1 MFFRGFLFSKSFAI
15 FEYMKNN
22 LLKLAVAFLLA
33 SCAGE
38 SPDQEKTPA
47 DSLSTPVVDS
57 SNTASAE
64 DGDEVVLPSSM
75 RIASI
80 FKRSGLKFIEGS
92 LNSLD
97 NAKNYKTS
105 YIKALNLGVYSADM
119 AYCLLNKQYA
129 LSKNYLKGSKDIG
142 GELGL
147 NSAFESNN
155 LARRFET
162 NMNLG
167 KDDSLLSIISDLQ
180 LETDVVLEKSNQQHI
195 STIIFT
201 GAWIETLFSASQ
213 VYKGGDQNIIP
224 AIIEQVSL
232 VDNILAVLEKQ
243 KANDASIPSLIET
256 LNGIKADFNAI
267 SAIKDK
273 DLDEVDYTKTVFNK
287 DEINK
292 LCDKIISSRSAIV
305 KG

>member
-1 MFFRGFLFSKSFAI
+1 
-15 FEYMKNN
+15 MKNPILALAAV
-22 LLKLAVAFLLA
+22 LLFA
-33 SCAGE
+33 SCG
-38 SPDQEKTPA
+38 SDSTDSDKSGLS
-47 DSLSTPVVDS
+47 DSLTTETVSVDS
-57 SNTASAE
+57 TTTTSVE
-64 DGDEVVLPSSM
+64 EGDEVVLPSSM

-80 FKRSGLKFIEGS
+80 FKRSGLKFIESS

-129 LSKNYLKGSKDIG
+129 LSKNYLKSSKDIG

-147 NSAFESNN
+147 NSAFEANN
-155 LARRFET
+155 LAKRFES

-167 KDDSLLSIISDLQ
+167 KDDSLLKIISDLQ
-180 LETDVVLEKSNQQHI
+180 LETDVVLEKGNQQHI
-195 STIIFT
+195 STIIFA
-201 GAWIETLFSASQ
+201 GAWIETLYSASQ
-213 VYKGGDQNIIP
+213 VYKTGEQTIVP

-243 KANDASIPSLIET
+243 KGNDASIPSLIEN
-256 LNGIKADFNAI
+256 LNSIKADFNDI
-267 SAIKDK
+267 SALKDK
-273 DLDEVDYTKTVFNK
+273 DLDELDYTKTTFNK
-287 DEINK
+287 DEIIK
-292 LCDKIISSRSAIV
+292 LCDKIISTRGAIV

>member
-1 MFFRGFLFSKSFAI
+1 M
-15 FEYMKNN
+15 
-22 LLKLAVAFLLA
+22 
-33 SCAGE
+33 
-38 SPDQEKTPA
+38 
-47 DSLSTPVVDS
+47 
-57 SNTASAE
+57 
-64 DGDEVVLPSSM
+64 
-75 RIASI
+75 
-80 FKRSGLKFIEGS
+80 
-92 LNSLD
+92 D

-147 NSAFESNN
+147 NSAFEANN
-155 LARRFET
+155 LAKRFES

-180 LETDVVLEKSNQQHI
+180 LETDVVLEKGNQQHI
-195 STIIFT
+195 STIIFA
-201 GAWIETLFSASQ
+201 GAWVETLYSASQ
-213 VYKGGDQNIIP
+213 VYKSGEQAIIP

-243 KANDASIPSLIET
+243 KANDSNIPSLIES
-256 LNGIKADFNAI
+256 LNAI
-267 SAIKDK
+267 KIEFNSISALKDK
-273 DLDEVDYTKTVFNK
+273 DLDEVDYTKTTFNK

-292 LCDKIISSRSAIV
+292 LCEKIIATRTVIV

>member
-1 MFFRGFLFSKSFAI
+1 MKNSFAT
-15 FEYMKNN
+15 
-22 LLKLAVAFLLA
+22 LAAAILLA
-33 SCAGE
+33 SCGSEQAETDKGL
-38 SPDQEKTPA
+38 S
-47 DSLSTPVVDS
+47 DSLITVTTETTATP
-57 SNTASAE
+57 TE

-92 LNSLD
+92 LNPLD

-119 AYCLLNKQYA
+119 AYCLLNEQYA
-129 LSKNYLKGSKDIG
+129 LSKSYLKGSKDIG

-147 NSAFESNN
+147 NSAFEANN
-155 LARRFET
+155 LAKRFES

-167 KDDSLLSIISDLQ
+167 KDDSLLGIISDLQ

-201 GAWIETLFSASQ
+201 GAWIETLYSASQ
-213 VYKGGDQNIIP
+213 VYKSGDQNIVP

-243 KANDASIPSLIET
+243 KANDAGIPSLIET
-256 LNGIKADFNAI
+256 LNGIKADFNGITAL
-267 SAIKDK
+267 KDK

-287 DEINK
+287 DEITK
-292 LCDKIISSRSAIV
+292 LCEKIISSRNAIV

>member
-1 MFFRGFLFSKSFAI
+1 
-15 FEYMKNN
+15 MKNN
-22 LLKLAVAFLLA
+22 LFKIAALVFLA
-33 SCAGE
+33 SCSNNE
-38 SPDQEKTPA
+38 STDSEKAILT
-47 DSLSTPVVDS
+47 DSVSTTANSNVV
-57 SNTASAE
+57 AE
-64 DGDEVVLPSSM
+64 DNGDEIALPSSM

-80 FKRSGLKFIEGS
+80 FKRSGLKFIES
-92 LNSLD
+92 NLNPLD

-147 NSAFESNN
+147 NSAFEANN
-155 LARRFET
+155 LAKRFES

-195 STIIFT
+195 STIIFA
-201 GAWIETLFSASQ
+201 GAWIETLYSASQ
-213 VYKGGDQNIIP
+213 VYKSGEQAIIP

-243 KANDASIPSLIET
+243 KANDSNIPSLIESLT
-256 LNGIKADFNAI
+256 AIKTEFNNI
-267 SAIKDK
+267 SALKDK
-273 DLDEVDYTKTVFNK
+273 DLDEVDYTKTTFNK
-287 DEINK
+287 DELNK
-292 LCDKIISSRSAIV
+292 LCDKIIETRTVIV

>member
-1 MFFRGFLFSKSFAI
+1 
-15 FEYMKNN
+15 MKNN
-22 LLKLAVAFLLA
+22 LLKIAALVVLA
-33 SCAGE
+33 SCGNNE
-38 SPDQEKTPA
+38 S
-47 DSLSTPVVDS
+47 VDS
-57 SNTASAE
+57 EKAIPTDSVTTTTDTSTVVAD
-64 DGDEVVLPSSM
+64 DGDEVALPSSM

-80 FKRSGLKFIEGS
+80 FKRSGLKFIETN
-92 LNSLD
+92 LNPLD

-147 NSAFESNN
+147 NSAFEANN
-155 LARRFET
+155 LAKRFEN

-180 LETDVVLEKSNQQHI
+180 LETDVVLEKGNQQHI
-195 STIIFT
+195 STIIFA
-201 GAWIETLFSASQ
+201 GAWVETLYSAAQ
-213 VYKGGDQNIIP
+213 VYKSGEQAIIP

-243 KANDASIPSLIET
+243 KTNDSNLPSLIESLT
-256 LNGIKADFNAI
+256 AIKTEFNNI
-267 SAIKDK
+267 SALKDK
-273 DLDEVDYTKTVFNK
+273 DLDEVDYTKTTFNK

-292 LCDKIISSRSAIV
+292 LCEKIIATRTVIV

>member
-1 MFFRGFLFSKSFAI
+1 
-15 FEYMKNN
+15 MKNHFVKFAA
-22 LLKLAVAFLLA
+22 LLVLA
-33 SCAGE
+33 SCSNNE
-38 SPDQEKTPA
+38 SA
-47 DSLSTPVVDS
+47 DSEKALLTDSLITTTDSTAVVTDDA
-57 SNTASAE
+57 N
-64 DGDEVVLPSSM
+64 EVVLPSSM

-80 FKRSGLKFIEGS
+80 FKRSGLKFIESS

-105 YIKALNLGVYSADM
+105 YTKALNLGVYSADM

-147 NSAFESNN
+147 NSAFEANN
-155 LARRFET
+155 LAKRFEN

-167 KDDSLLSIISDLQ
+167 KDDSLLTIISDLQ
-180 LETDVVLEKSNQQHI
+180 LETDLVLEKSNQQHI
-195 STIIFT
+195 SSIIFT

-213 VYKGGDQNIIP
+213 VYKSGDQNIVP

-243 KANDASIPSLIET
+243 KGNEASISSLMESLT
-256 LNGIKADFNAI
+256 AIKADFNAI
-267 SAIKDK
+267 SALKDK
-273 DLDEVDYTKTVFNK
+273 DLDELDYTKTTFNK

-292 LCDKIISSRSAIV
+292 LCDKIIATRNTIV

>member
-1 MFFRGFLFSKSFAI
+1 MKKSIALFTI
-15 FEYMKNN
+15 
-22 LLKLAVAFLLA
+22 VALMA
-33 SCAGE
+33 SCGNE
-38 SPDQEKTPA
+38 PA
-47 DSLSTPVVDS
+47 DAEKAEVSDSLTTVTTDTTTPV
-57 SNTASAE
+57 TE

-147 NSAFESNN
+147 NSAFEANN
-155 LARRFET
+155 LAKRFES

-167 KDDSLLSIISDLQ
+167 KDDSLLAIISDLQ
-180 LETDVVLEKSNQQHI
+180 LETDVVLEKNNQQHI

-201 GAWIETLFSASQ
+201 GAWIETLYSASQ
-213 VYKGGDQNIIP
+213 VYKSGDQNIVP

-243 KANDASIPSLIET
+243 KANETSISSLIET

-267 SAIKDK
+267 TALKDK
-273 DLDEVDYTKTVFNK
+273 ELDELDYTKTVFNK

-292 LCDKIISSRSAIV
+292 LCDKIIASRSAIV

>member
-1 MFFRGFLFSKSFAI
+1 MMFA
-15 FEYMKNN
+15 
-22 LLKLAVAFLLA
+22 AVLVLA
-33 SCAGE
+33 SC
-38 SPDQEKTPA
+38 SSDSA
-47 DSLSTPVVDS
+47 DSDKAGLSDSLTTVNTETTTPV
-57 SNTASAE
+57 TE
-64 DGDEVVLPSSM
+64 EGDEVVLPSSM

-80 FKRSGLKFIEGS
+80 FKRSGLKFIDGS

-105 YIKALNLGVYSADM
+105 YTKALNLGVYSADM

-147 NSAFESNN
+147 NSAFEANN
-155 LARRFET
+155 LAKRFEN

-167 KDDSLLSIISDLQ
+167 KDDSLLKIISDLQ
-180 LETDVVLEKSNQQHI
+180 LETDLVLEKSNQQHI
-195 STIIFT
+195 SSIIFA
-201 GAWIETLFSASQ
+201 GAWIETLYSASQ
-213 VYKGGDQNIIP
+213 VYKSGDQNIVP

-243 KANDASIPSLIET
+243 KANDASIPALIEN
-256 LNGIKADFNAI
+256 LNSIKADFNGI
-267 SAIKDK
+267 SALKDK
-273 DLDEVDYTKTVFNK
+273 DLDEVDYTKTTFSK
-287 DEINK
+287 EEITK
-292 LCDKIISSRSAIV
+292 LCDKIISTRSAIV

>member
-1 MFFRGFLFSKSFAI
+1 MMFAAMLI
-15 FEYMKNN
+15 
-22 LLKLAVAFLLA
+22 LA
-33 SCAGE
+33 SCGND
-38 SPDQEKTPA
+38 SA
-47 DSLSTPVVDS
+47 DSDKAGLSDSLTTATAETTTAVVD
-57 SNTASAE
+57 
-64 DGDEVVLPSSM
+64 DDKDVVLPSSM

-92 LNSLD
+92 LNTLD
-97 NAKNYKTS
+97 NAKNYTTS
-105 YIKALNLGVYSADM
+105 YTKALNLGVYSADM

-147 NSAFESNN
+147 NSAFEANN
-155 LARRFET
+155 LAKRFEN

-167 KDDSLLSIISDLQ
+167 KDDSLLKIISDLQ
-180 LETDVVLEKSNQQHI
+180 LETDLVLEKSNQQHI
-195 STIIFT
+195 STIIFA
-201 GAWIETLFSASQ
+201 GAWIETLFTASQ
-213 VYKGGDQNIIP
+213 VYKSGDQNIIP

-243 KANDASIPSLIET
+243 KGNDASIPALIEN
-256 LNGIKADFNAI
+256 LNSIKADFNAI
-267 SAIKDK
+267 SVLKDK

-292 LCDKIISSRSAIV
+292 LCDKIIASRSSIV

>member
-1 MFFRGFLFSKSFAI
+1 
-15 FEYMKNN
+15 MKNN
-22 LLKLAVAFLLA
+22 LLTIAALVLLA
-33 SCAGE
+33 SCGNNE
-38 SPDQEKTPA
+38 SA
-47 DSLSTPVVDS
+47 DSEKAIPTDSVATTADTNVVAD
-57 SNTASAE
+57 
-64 DGDEVVLPSSM
+64 DGDEVALPSSM

-80 FKRSGLKFIEGS
+80 FKRSGLKFIETN
-92 LNSLD
+92 LNPLD

-147 NSAFESNN
+147 NSAFEANN
-155 LARRFET
+155 LAKRFEN

-180 LETDVVLEKSNQQHI
+180 LETDVVLEKGNQQHI
-195 STIIFT
+195 STIIFA
-201 GAWIETLFSASQ
+201 GAWVETLYSASQ
-213 VYKGGDQNIIP
+213 VYKSGEQAIIP

-243 KANDASIPSLIET
+243 KANDSSIPSLIESLT
-256 LNGIKADFNAI
+256 AIKTEFNNI
-267 SAIKDK
+267 SALKDK
-273 DLDEVDYTKTVFNK
+273 DLDEVDYTKTTFNK

-292 LCDKIISSRSAIV
+292 LCEKIIATRTVIV

>member
-1 MFFRGFLFSKSFAI
+1 MMVAAMLF
-15 FEYMKNN
+15 
-22 LLKLAVAFLLA
+22 LA
-33 SCAGE
+33 SCGND
-38 SPDQEKTPA
+38 SA
-47 DSLSTPVVDS
+47 DSDKAGLSDS
-57 SNTASAE
+57 LTTETVIADSVKTASNE
-64 DGDEVVLPSSM
+64 EGDEVVLPSSM
-75 RIASI
+75 RIAGI

-97 NAKNYKTS
+97 NAKKYETS
-105 YIKALNLGVYSADM
+105 YTKALNLGVYSADM

-147 NSAFESNN
+147 NSAFEANN
-155 LARRFET
+155 LAKRFEN

-180 LETDVVLEKSNQQHI
+180 LETDLVLEKSNQQHI
-195 STIIFT
+195 SAIIFA
-201 GAWIETLFSASQ
+201 GAWIETLYSASQ
-213 VYKGGDQNIIP
+213 VYKSGDQNIVP
-224 AIIEQVSL
+224 AVIEQVSL

-243 KANDASIPSLIET
+243 KGNDSNIPSLIEN
-256 LNGIKADFNAI
+256 LNSIKTDFNNI
-267 SAIKDK
+267 SALKNK
-273 DLDEVDYTKTVFNK
+273 DLDEVDYSKTTFNK

-292 LCDKIISSRSAIV
+292 LCDKIISTRNTIV

>member
-1 MFFRGFLFSKSFAI
+1 
-15 FEYMKNN
+15 MKNPI
-22 LLKLAVAFLLA
+22 LMFASMLLLA
-33 SCAGE
+33 SCGND
-38 SPDQEKTPA
+38 SA
-47 DSLSTPVVDS
+47 DSDKAGLSDS
-57 SNTASAE
+57 LTTEAVIADSATASTTD
-64 DGDEVVLPSSM
+64 DGNEVVLPSSM

-80 FKRSGLKFIEGS
+80 FKRSGLKFIESS

-97 NAKNYKTS
+97 NIKNYKTS
-105 YIKALNLGVYSADM
+105 YSKALNLGVYSADM

-147 NSAFESNN
+147 NSAFEANN
-155 LARRFET
+155 LAKRFES

-180 LETDVVLEKSNQQHI
+180 LETDLVLEKSNHQHI
-195 STIIFT
+195 STIIFG
-201 GAWIETLFSASQ
+201 GAWIETLYAASQ
-213 VYKGGDQNIIP
+213 VYKSGDQNIIP

-243 KANDASIPSLIET
+243 KANDASIVSLIESLT
-256 LNGIKADFNAI
+256 SIKTDFNAI
-267 SAIKDK
+267 SALKDK
-273 DLDEVDYTKTVFNK
+273 DLDELDYTKTTFNK

-292 LCDKIISSRSAIV
+292 LCDKIIATRNSIV

>member
-1 MFFRGFLFSKSFAI
+1 
-15 FEYMKNN
+15 MKKN
-22 LLKLAVAFLLA
+22 LLQFAALLVLA
-33 SCAGE
+33 SCGGD
-38 SPDQEKTPA
+38 SA
-47 DSLSTPVVDS
+47 DSDKAAISDSLETSST
-57 SNTASAE
+57 NTTAAVADE
-64 DGDEVVLPSSM
+64 GDDVVLPSSM
-75 RIASI
+75 RIAGI
-80 FKRSGLKFIEGS
+80 FKRSGLKFIETS

-97 NAKNYKTS
+97 NSKNYKTT
-105 YIKALNLGVYSADM
+105 YVKALNLGVYSADM

-147 NSAFESNN
+147 NSAFEANN
-155 LARRFET
+155 LAKRFEN
-162 NMNLG
+162 NMNQG

-180 LETDVVLEKSNQQHI
+180 LETDLVLEKSNNQHI

-213 VYKGGDQNIIP
+213 VYKSGEQNIVP

-243 KANDASIPSLIET
+243 KNSETNISSLMES
-256 LNGIKADFNAI
+256 LSAIKTNFNSI
-267 SAIKDK
+267 SALKDK
-273 DLDEVDYTKTVFNK
+273 DLDELDYSKTTFNK
-287 DEINK
+287 EEITK
-292 LCDKIISSRSAIV
+292 LCEKIIEIRNSIV